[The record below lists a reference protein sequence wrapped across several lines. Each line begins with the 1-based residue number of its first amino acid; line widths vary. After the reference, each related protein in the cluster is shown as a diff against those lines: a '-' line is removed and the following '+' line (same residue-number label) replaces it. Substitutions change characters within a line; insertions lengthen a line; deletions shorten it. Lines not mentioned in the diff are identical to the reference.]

1 MIVSVFKKNYFLQ
14 LVLLIVLPILFWM
27 PAFINPPQVISDG
40 RLDMPLYN
48 VLEYV
53 FPLKSVLNTII
64 AFLLILGQAFLLNHI
79 FTYYDLT
86 KKNSYFPAFLYMM
99 MFSCDYR
106 IMTFSSVLFA
116 NCFIILAIGCFL
128 QCYNKNEG
136 LDQVFLT
143 AFLVSLSSLFYVPY
157 ILFMLWIWIGLFN
170 FKIYSL
176 RPFVVSVLGLLAPYL
191 VLIIVY
197 YLSNQTDTIMAFF
210 PLHFAVLPV
219 FSFMNQPIQIVYM
232 AYLLVLILPAI
243 VYTFGYK
250 NEQKLSVRKRASTI
264 VILFAFC
271 LLPFLYTLNQPIMS
285 LIFAPPMVFIMTVF
299 FFSIK
304 RQLYTD
310 IFILIFLILTVTKI
324 YINL

>member
-40 RLDMPLYN
+40 RLDMPLYD

-157 ILFMLWIWIGLFN
+157 VLFMLWIWIGLFN
-170 FKIYSL
+170 FKIYRF
-176 RPFVVSVLGLLAPYL
+176 RPFIVSILGLLAPYL
-191 VLIIVY
+191 VLIIIY